1 MTPIH
6 LIEHAAALLDRE
18 AVALRKSCTPD
29 NNGDFTGEPE
39 AKAAHDEFK
48 TTALGLYTLADEM
61 RQIAADLEE
70 QTHA

>member
-18 AVALRKSCTPD
+18 AAALRKSCTPD
-29 NNGDFTGEPE
+29 NKGDWTGEPE

-48 TTALGLYTLADEM
+48 TTALGLYAMADDM
-61 RQIAADLEE
+61 RQIAANIEE